1 MEAELDVG
9 LVKGHAYSVTAVRDI
24 RLGTGLFSIFNAER
38 IHMVRCRNP
47 WGGTEWKGAW
57 SDEFVIFL
65 SKSLMPS
72 FVKVKST
79 NNFYLIKHSIWVIQG
94 Q

>member
-9 LVKGHAYSVTAVRDI
+9 LIKGHAYSVTAVRDI

-57 SDEFVIFL
+57 SDGFVIFL
-65 SKSLMPS
+65 SKSFMPS
-72 FVKVKST
+72 FVKIKST

>member
-9 LVKGHAYSVTAVRDI
+9 LVKGHAYSLTAVRDI

-57 SDEFVIFL
+57 SDGFVIFL
-65 SKSLMPS
+65 SKSFMPS

-79 NNFYLIKHSIWVIQG
+79 NNFYLIKHSICFIQG